1 MFHERLILK
10 YVISFRTSYEN
21 VPLVMKM
28 LLKLLSFFLSIW
40 KCVGRSKL
48 VWNWRWRESFDDFV
62 QLLLRKRKEK
72 TRKKYLA
79 FNKIF
84 PSKNR
89 YLMKKLSCGPHCR
102 NSSWWC
108 KPSAQL
114 PKVSHCSIFSLRC
127 LLACL
132 LDDRFRVLWTT
143 HQGSQTAI

>member
-1 MFHERLILK
+1 MKMFLMLWK
-10 YVISFRTSYEN
+10 CYSSCWVFFFQFEN
-21 VPLVMKM
+21 VWVGPSWSGIEGGEN
-28 LLKLLSFFLSIW
+28 LLMTLCNFYS
-40 KCVGRSKL
+40 
-48 VWNWRWRESFDDFV
+48 E
-62 QLLLRKRKEK
+62 KEK
-72 TRKKYLA
+72 KKQEKKYLA

-84 PSKNR
+84 PSKKR
-89 YLMKKLSCGPHCR
+89 YLLKKLSCGPLCR
-102 NSSWWC
+102 NSFWWC